1 MLNRLMGLE
10 TEYAV
15 RRLGSHYFPLGNLYL
30 FRSLM
35 TAMRPF
41 CDQVRGRDFSVTG
54 ERYFVQNGGAF
65 YYEALPTAV
74 DGGLVEGVTPECTS
88 PHELL
93 VYQKAQEHL
102 LVDALRSA
110 RRHLPESDDG
120 QRRLGLLKNCRD
132 AYGHVHA
139 AQENYEVEIAQGWR
153 LWLLRGALLALAPA
167 IIPVALAL
175 WTMTLVWVV
184 PALAYTLVKS
194 VWSSAAR
201 QAKTVGA
208 EELFWSFIQ
217 RLARPLIWT
226 EVILWAPIT
235 VVVNA
240 LLRLCAFRDIRRG
253 AMAFFVSRSSLC
265 GAGSL
270 QPDGGFDVAEKAT
283 VVKRVLRLTNSPNDR
298 PLIDTGNL
306 LKRFMAPAMLRF
318 EPFGRLFCRR
328 QRLQLGFADANM
340 APAAEYLKL
349 GMTALVLDMA
359 EAGWLKDAPQPR
371 DPIAALHLIARD
383 PTLRVDITMKDGSRW
398 KALAMQRYYLGKATR
413 FVGES
418 RTVSLEATRIVRLW
432 REVLD
437 ALERDP
443 QQLFGQLDWVTKK
456 SLLERGQYA
465 CDFAGLKKIDLRYH
479 ELDDGYFEW
488 LRASGLV
495 REFIRPA
502 EVDAAMKKPPR
513 SRAARV
519 RSYFIR
525 KLAKDKLHGT
535 LSWDVVKLGGAPSA
549 SGRRRSVHFNR
560 RCSL

>member
-30 FRSLM
+30 FRALM

-88 PHELL
+88 PHELM
-93 VYQKAQEHL
+93 VYQKAQERL
-102 LVDALRSA
+102 LIDALRNA
-110 RRHLPESDDG
+110 RRNLPESEDG
-120 QRRLGLLKNCRD
+120 QRRFGLLKNCRD

-139 AQENYEVEIAQGWR
+139 AQENYEVKIASGWR
-153 LWLLRGALLALAPA
+153 LWLWRAGLLALAPA
-167 IIPVALAL
+167 IVPIALAL
-175 WTMTLVWVV
+175 WTMTLVWVI
-184 PALAYTLVKS
+184 PALGYTLLRGLVRAGSQRSKN
-194 VWSSAAR
+194 AN
-201 QAKTVGA
+201 A

-226 EVILWAPIT
+226 EVVLWMPVT
-235 VVVNA
+235 VVINL
-240 LLRLCAFRDIRRG
+240 LLRMCAFRDVRRT
-253 AMAFFVSRSSLC
+253 AMGFFVSRSLIC

-270 QPDGGFDVAEKAT
+270 HPDGGFTLAEKVT
-283 VVKRVLRLTNSPNDR
+283 VIKRVLRLTNSPNDR
-298 PLIDTGNL
+298 PMLDTGNL

-318 EPFGRLFCRR
+318 DPFVRLFCGR

-340 APAAEYLKL
+340 APTAEYLKL

-359 EAGWLKDAPQPR
+359 EEGWLEDAPQPR
-371 DPIAALHLIARD
+371 DPVMALHAIAHD
-383 PTLRVDITMKDGSRW
+383 PSLRTDITMKDGSRW
-398 KALAMQRYYLGKATR
+398 RALAMQRYYFDKACK
-413 FVGES
+413 FVSES
-418 RTVSLEATRIVRLW
+418 RTVSLEATRIVRMW
-432 REVLD
+432 RDMLD
-437 ALERDP
+437 GLEHGPER
-443 QQLFGQLDWVTKK
+443 LFGQIDWITKK
-456 SLLERGQYA
+456 WLLERGQYA
-465 CDFAGLKKIDLRYH
+465 CDYAGLKKIDLRYH

-495 REFIRPA
+495 SEFVREA
-502 EVDAAMKKPPR
+502 EVARALKKPPR

-525 KLAKDKLHGT
+525 KLAKEQIHGVLT
-535 LSWDVVKLGGAPSA
+535 WDLVKLAQLRKSTA
-549 SGRRRSVHFNR
+549 RRVVHFNR
-560 RCSL
+560 RCGS